1 MSNEKQQSFLNYLHT
16 LLWTV
21 RICTNYNSLPA
32 PRLGAGVDEPSGPS
46 LELEALGNDFRL
58 DYIMAA

>member
-1 MSNEKQQSFLNYLHT
+1 MEISKAFLKYLHT

-21 RICTNYNSLPA
+21 SICTNYNSLPA
-32 PRLGAGVDEPSGPS
+32 PRLGAGVDEPSGAS
-46 LELEALGNDFRL
+46 LELETLGNDFRL